1 MHAHGLEVKL
11 IPLLCPSTS
20 ATKVPIERVNSAQ
33 PPEAADSQLELPAG
47 ALRLRRELFQQEE
60 ELLKRHLVLYDDLK
74 QMAT

>member
-1 MHAHGLEVKL
+1 M
-11 IPLLCPSTS
+11 
-20 ATKVPIERVNSAQ
+20 NSAQ

-74 QMAT
+74 HGDVGE